1 MSHVP
6 RVLLVDDNPVNLK
19 VAKMLLEKE
28 GVQVDSVMDGETA
41 VAAIQNTSYRM
52 VLMDVQLPGM
62 DGLETTRQ
70 IRQWEMSSSQGGD
83 HPRIP
88 IVALTAAD
96 QEEEQRACLKAGMDD
111 VILKP
116 LRPDKIKKALQFIFV
131 NHKSNENL
139 SVNHKSNENLS
150 TNILNKLKEETSVSS
165 TPIKSSI
172 RSLMTFSLG
181 NEKYAFDLDFMKKIR
196 WAEGITP
203 VPGLPPHI
211 PGIIN
216 LRGEIISVVDLRA
229 LLGISSKIPSKATI
243 MVTSLKGV
251 DVGFLV
257 DGVDEIIDLPLK
269 SIDPPMITFEKEYSE
284 FIDGETRLNE
294 GLLVILDF
302 EKIMASE
309 KMNVHRK

>member
-1 MSHVP
+1 LGHKP
-6 RVLLVDDNPVNLK
+6 KVLLVDDNPVNLK

-41 VAAIQNTSYRM
+41 MAAIENTSYQM

-70 IRQWEMSSSQGGD
+70 IRQWEMSYPQGED

-88 IVALTAAD
+88 IIALTAAD
-96 QEEEQRACLKAGMDD
+96 QEEEQQACLKAGMDD

-116 LRPDKIKKALQFIFV
+116 LRPEKIKKALQFIFV
-131 NHKSNENL
+131 DHKSNE
-139 SVNHKSNENLS
+139 KLS
-150 TNILNKLKEETSVSS
+150 TNILNKLKEKETSASS
-165 TPIKSSI
+165 TPITSPI
-172 RSLMTFSLG
+172 RCLVTFSLG
-181 NEKYAFDLDFMKKIR
+181 NEKYAFDMGFMKKIR
-196 WAEGITP
+196 WAEGITQ

-229 LLGISSKIPSKATI
+229 LLGISSEAPSKATI
-243 MVTSLKGV
+243 MVTSMKGV

-257 DGVDEIIDLPLK
+257 DSVDEIIDLPLK

-284 FIDGETRLNE
+284 FIDGETRMDESLV
-294 GLLVILDF
+294 VILNYG
-302 EKIMASE
+302 KVMASE
-309 KMNVHRK
+309 KMNIHKK

>member
-1 MSHVP
+1 M
-6 RVLLVDDNPVNLK
+6 
-19 VAKMLLEKE
+19 LEKE

-70 IRQWEMSSSQGGD
+70 IRQWEMSSSQGED

-96 QEEEQRACLKAGMDD
+96 QEEEQQACLKAGMDD

-116 LRPDKIKKALQFIFV
+116 LRPDKIKKALQFIF
-131 NHKSNENL
+131 
-139 SVNHKSNENLS
+139 VNHKSNENLS

-211 PGIIN
+211 P
-216 LRGEIISVVDLRA
+216 ES
-229 LLGISSKIPSKATI
+229 
-243 MVTSLKGV
+243 
-251 DVGFLV
+251 
-257 DGVDEIIDLPLK
+257 
-269 SIDPPMITFEKEYSE
+269 
-284 FIDGETRLNE
+284 
-294 GLLVILDF
+294 
-302 EKIMASE
+302 
-309 KMNVHRK
+309 

>member
-41 VAAIQNTSYRM
+41 VAAIQNTSYKM

-62 DGLETTRQ
+62 DGLEATRQ
-70 IRQWEMSSSQGGD
+70 IRQWEMSFSQSEN
-83 HPRIP
+83 HLRTP
-88 IVALTAAD
+88 IIALTGAD
-96 QEEEQRACLKAGMDD
+96 QEEEQQACLRAGMDD

-116 LRPDKIKKALQFIFV
+116 LRPDKIKKILRFIFV
-131 NHKSNENL
+131 NHEGNEKL
-139 SVNHKSNENLS
+139 SA
-150 TNILNKLKEETSVSS
+150 NILNRLKEEETPVSS

-181 NEKYAFDLDFMKKIR
+181 NEKYAFDMDFMKKIR

-229 LLGISSKIPSKATI
+229 LLGLSSEIPSKATI
-243 MVTSLKGV
+243 MVTSLNGV

-294 GLLVILDF
+294 GLLVILNY

-309 KMNVHRK
+309 RMKIHKK

>member
-1 MSHVP
+1 LGHIP
-6 RVLLVDDNPVNLK
+6 RILLVDDNPVNLK

-41 VAAIQNTSYRM
+41 FSAIQNTSYQM

-70 IRQWEMSSSQGGD
+70 IRQWEMSSTKGKD
-83 HPRIP
+83 HPPMTI
-88 IVALTAAD
+88 IALTAAD
-96 QEEEQRACLKAGMDD
+96 QEEEQQACLKAGMDD

-131 NHKSNENL
+131 NHKSNE
-139 SVNHKSNENLS
+139 KLS
-150 TNILNKLKEETSVSS
+150 TNILNKLKEKEASASS

-172 RSLMTFSLG
+172 RCLVTFSLG
-181 NEKYAFDLDFMKKIR
+181 NEKYAFDMDFMKQIR
-196 WAEGITP
+196 WAEGITQ

-216 LRGEIISVVDLRA
+216 LRGEIISVVDLKA
-229 LLGISSKIPSKATI
+229 LLSISSKTPSKATI
-243 MVTSLKGV
+243 MVTSMKGV

-257 DGVDEIIDLPLK
+257 DSVDGIIDLPLK

-284 FIDGETRLNE
+284 FIDGETRMDESLV
-294 GLLVILDF
+294 VILNYR
-302 EKIMASE
+302 KIMTSE
-309 KMNVHRK
+309 KMTLHKK

>member
-1 MSHVP
+1 LGHIP
-6 RVLLVDDNPVNLK
+6 RILLVDDNPVNLK

-41 VAAIQNTSYRM
+41 FSAIQNTSYQM

-70 IRQWEMSSSQGGD
+70 IRQWEMSSTAGND
-83 HPRIP
+83 HPRTP
-88 IVALTAAD
+88 IIALTAAD
-96 QEEEQRACLKAGMDD
+96 QEEEQQACLVAGMDD

-116 LRPDKIKKALQFIFV
+116 LRPDKIKKALQLIFV
-131 NHKSNENL
+131 NHMSNE
-139 SVNHKSNENLS
+139 KLS
-150 TNILNKLKEETSVSS
+150 TNILNKLKEKEESTSS
-165 TPIKSSI
+165 TPIEASI
-172 RSLMTFSLG
+172 RHLVTFSLG
-181 NEKYAFDLDFMKKIR
+181 NEKYAFDMDFMKKIR

-216 LRGEIISVVDLRA
+216 LRGEIISVVDLKA
-229 LLGISSKIPSKATI
+229 LLGISSKTPSKATI
-243 MVTSLKGV
+243 MVTSMKGV

-257 DGVDEIIDLPLK
+257 DSVDEIIDLPSK

-284 FIDGETRLNE
+284 FIDGETRMDESLV
-294 GLLVILDF
+294 VILNYR
-302 EKIMASE
+302 KIMTSE
-309 KMNVHRK
+309 KMNIHKK